1 MTKATSYPLLPGH
14 PLRTAKRRVN
24 LAALGTLFGLTLRQ
38 HARGRRLAILAILFL
53 LPALLVILIRSVNP
67 QASLVHVEFGFLFNM
82 IPYTL
87 IPLTAV
93 LYASGMIQDEI
104 EDQTLTYLLVRPL
117 PKGSIYLVKLLATLV
132 VAVALPVLFT
142 FVTYAALYWGS
153 PGWEEALTQRAP
165 RVAALFGLS
174 TVGYC
179 TLFGCISLFTRHSLV
194 AGVAYVVIFE
204 GVLANIDFAVRRLTF
219 MYYFRVLARR
229 WVPLDWAT
237 ITRGGDPWSINLA
250 ESPTAA
256 SCVWTVL
263 IVSLVATALAMMT
276 FASREFRVKTP
287 EGS

>member
-1 MTKATSYPLLPGH
+1 MTKTISSPLPPGR
-14 PLRTAKRRVN
+14 PLRIAKRRVD
-24 LAALGTLFGLTLRQ
+24 LGVLWTLFSFTLRQ
-38 HARGRRLAILAILFL
+38 HARGRRLLILAVLFS
-53 LPALLVILIRSVNP
+53 LPALLVILIRSLNP

-117 PKGSIYLVKLLATLV
+117 PKGFIYLVKLLATLV
-132 VAVALPVLFT
+132 VAAALPVLFT
-142 FVTYAALYWGS
+142 FVTYVAMYWGS
-153 PGWEEALTQRAP
+153 PGWEDALTQRAP

-179 TLFGCISLFTRHSLV
+179 ALFGCISLFTRHSLV

-219 MYYFRVLARR
+219 MYYFRALARR
-229 WVPLDWAT
+229 WVPLDWAV

-250 ESPTAA
+250 EAPTAA
-256 SCVWTVL
+256 GCVWTVL
-263 IVSLVATALAMMT
+263 LVSLAATALAMLT